1 MNPGAVA
8 TTTRIDQNKSGFD
21 LEYVKRN
28 QKKQYINQQVQS
40 AISDLQKLTKLNEL
54 KF

>member
-1 MNPGAVA
+1 MGILEAQLQKCQHVNPGAVA

-28 QKKQYINQQVQS
+28 QKKQ
-40 AISDLQKLTKLNEL
+40 
-54 KF
+54 